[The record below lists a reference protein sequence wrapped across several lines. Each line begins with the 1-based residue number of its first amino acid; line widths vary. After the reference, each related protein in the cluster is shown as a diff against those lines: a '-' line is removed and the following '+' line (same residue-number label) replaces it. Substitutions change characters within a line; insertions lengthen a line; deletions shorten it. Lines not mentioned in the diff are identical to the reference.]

1 MVKQLHTNQNLLIVL
16 DLFQPH
22 YQSFLIIYLKRIVK
36 IVEIKTVDLSV
47 SLKCLKN
54 NKLSYNC
61 KDCRKKQLKR
71 INGLIKNFPNIYKF
85 CNNDIN
91 KFILL
96 LRKGGYPYEYMD
108 SWEKFNETTLPNKKT
123 FYSRLYLEDVT
134 D

>member
-1 MVKQLHTNQNLLIVL
+1 M
-16 DLFQPH
+16 
-22 YQSFLIIYLKRIVK
+22 IYLKRIVK

-47 SLKCLKN
+47 RLKCLKN

-96 LRKGGYPYEYMD
+96 LRKGGYPYEYMG
-108 SWEKFNETTLPNKKT
+108 SLMKPHFQIKKLFT
-123 FYSRLYLEDVT
+123 VNYI
-134 D
+134 

>member
-1 MVKQLHTNQNLLIVL
+1 M
-16 DLFQPH
+16 
-22 YQSFLIIYLKRIVK
+22 
-36 IVEIKTVDLSV
+36 

-54 NKLSYNC
+54 NKFSYNC
-61 KDCRKKQLKR
+61 KECRKKQLKR
-71 INGLIKNFPNIYKF
+71 INGFIKIFPNIYKF

-123 FYSRLYLEDVT
+123 FCSRLYLEDVT